1 MTPASQPRT
10 EDEIQASLAPPG
22 AGIPMP
28 MRYVLRWFVKPIR
41 IRRSSVEACERQL
54 RSAHRRVAQEL
65 ADFPPDLVTRRVL
78 VAPQMGLEDSSRF
91 WSAAML
97 ARHLTIVGSEIE
109 GLIGALSRGRTIDK
123 VADTAKVK
131 PEQDR
136 NEPAAIA
143 EYLAFGDGLAD
154 RLIRDVTHWES
165 PAKHEH
171 PWFGMMTAKDWF
183 WLLGMHTGLH
193 LRQLRG
199 IRAGLGE
206 RRL

>member
-1 MTPASQPRT
+1 MNSAPQPRS

-22 AGIPMP
+22 AGIPLP

-41 IRRSSVEACERQL
+41 IRRSSVATCERQL

-65 ADFPPDLVTRRVL
+65 AAFPPGLLTRRVL

-91 WSAAML
+91 WSAAMV

-109 GLIGALSRGRTIDK
+109 PLIVALSRGQTTDK

-131 PEQDR
+131 PEQNR

-143 EYLAFGDGLAD
+143 EYLAFGDGIAD
-154 RLIRDVTHWES
+154 RLIRDVSDWDS
-165 PAKHEH
+165 PSKHEH

-193 LRQLRG
+193 LRQMRS
-199 IRAGLGE
+199 IREGLGE
-206 RRL
+206 